1 MVWVTANACRVG
13 GRARPLV
20 RRPATRYPLARPAN
34 LHPTLNTSG
43 PLHALNPV
51 RVRYILEHCG
61 RTREGPHPSPPNPG
75 DGARKDGVRPVKG
88 LSTKS
93 LHGMRILDVGCG
105 GGLLSEALAR

>member
-1 MVWVTANACRVG
+1 M
-13 GRARPLV
+13 
-20 RRPATRYPLARPAN
+20 
-34 LHPTLNTSG
+34 
-43 PLHALNPV
+43 NPV

-75 DGARKDGVRPVKG
+75 DDAPKDGVRPVKG